1 MTEEDFSQETLPEEN
16 GSEGKISFGAM
27 LVGLVLDP
35 RRTFKAVAALPKP
48 IIPIVIL
55 MAAALIFSVITRPV
69 ILEEMQSGE
78 QIERM
83 MERGNLSEAEAEKA
97 LETQQGIAKIGVL
110 VGAPLNEVLSC
121 LIFAA
126 LLLFVGNVV
135 LGGSTSYVAVL
146 AGYSWAKM
154 IGIIGM
160 VVKTPIILATDTL
173 RVTLSPAILLP
184 ESAVEGWL
192 YAVLSVFDV
201 FHIWEAVLV
210 CFAMAAVYKIGIQR
224 AVGFV
229 GTLYVVLA
237 AVGVI
242 LRQLFGGVGV

>member
-1 MTEEDFSQETLPEEN
+1 MTTEDFSQESLPEDN
-16 GSEGKISFGAM
+16 SSEGKMTFMAM
-27 LVGLVLDP
+27 LVALVLDP
-35 RRTFKAVAALPKP
+35 RRTFAAVAALPKP
-48 IIPIVIL
+48 IPPIVIL
-55 MAAALIFSVITRPV
+55 MAASLIFVVITRP
-69 ILEEMQSGE
+69 IMLEELQSGA

-97 LETQQGIAKIGVL
+97 FETQQGFAKVL
-110 VGAPLNEVLSC
+110 VLVAAPLNEVFSC

-126 LLLFVGNVV
+126 LLMFVGNVI
-135 LGGSTSYVAVL
+135 LGGSARFSHVL
-146 AGYSWAKM
+146 AGYSWAKL
-154 IGIIGM
+154 IGIIGL
-160 VVKTPIILATDTL
+160 VVKTPIILAKGTL
-173 RVTLSPAILLP
+173 LVPLGPAILLP
-184 ESAVEGWL
+184 ESAVEGWF
-192 YAVLSVFDV
+192 YAVLSIFDV

-242 LRQLFGGVGV
+242 LRQLFSAGGV

>member
-1 MTEEDFSQETLPEEN
+1 MTTEDFSQEPSPEDS
-16 GSEGKISFGAM
+16 GSEGKMSFGAM
-27 LVGLVLDP
+27 LAALVLDP
-35 RRTFKAVAALPKP
+35 RRTFTAVASLPKP
-48 IIPIVIL
+48 IVPIVIL

-83 MERGNLSEAEAEKA
+83 MERGNLSEEEAEKA

-135 LGGSTSYVAVL
+135 LGGSASYIAVL
-146 AGYSWAKM
+146 AGYSWAKL

-184 ESAVEGWL
+184 ESAAEGWL